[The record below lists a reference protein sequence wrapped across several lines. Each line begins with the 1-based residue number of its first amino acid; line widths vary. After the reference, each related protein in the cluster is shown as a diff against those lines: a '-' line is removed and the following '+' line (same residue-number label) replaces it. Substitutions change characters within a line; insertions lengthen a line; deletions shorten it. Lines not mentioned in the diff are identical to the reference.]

1 MLALLS
7 CRCVSHE
14 QSLLRFTSPADGALL
29 EGKQAEVH
37 FEVRGSAD
45 GNAGM
50 SVPADIFIEF
60 NTTKMR
66 YTHRKPSLYLQL
78 QGLEPGTH
86 VLEGVVRRSRD
97 GERMGPSS
105 TLSFESVL
113 TAEDIQR
120 HRFIPELPTPPDT
133 VESVAVDA
141 VAAGASSTSGRG
153 DVGGGRG
160 GGGGGGWLWRR
171 RPSCVSHGQA
181 DCTSI

>member
-1 MLALLS
+1 MAVALLALLS

-50 SVPADIFIEF
+50 SVPPDIFIEF

-66 YTHRKPSLYLQL
+66 YTHRKPSLYIQL

-97 GERMGPSS
+97 GARLGPTAELSTEGPSPPAQR
-105 TLSFESVL
+105 LADVVPVVEVL
-113 TAEDIQR
+113 AGLQVVRLLRRTA
-120 HRFIPELPTPPDT
+120 
-133 VESVAVDA
+133 
-141 VAAGASSTSGRG
+141 
-153 DVGGGRG
+153 
-160 GGGGGGWLWRR
+160 
-171 RPSCVSHGQA
+171 RP
-181 DCTSI
+181 